1 MINST
6 KEKSAVKADGK
17 SVKSFNIGRVVTII
31 VVAALLLFA
40 CGYYIYIIS
49 TRPDYKG
56 ERKEKF
62 AFGKEVSVADG
73 NDLTI
78 HFLDVDQS
86 ESIFIEFP
94 DGKNML
100 IDGGIPE
107 ESETVVSFLED
118 LNVKKIDLVL
128 ATHSDY
134 DHVGGLVSV
143 FEEFEVSYCFRPM
156 VESEIT
162 DGLKRGF
169 NPPSNDVSAWRCNT
183 EIYNHF
189 LKAVQAEKCGWSFF
203 NKDSDFSQTFTF
215 EGNEYN
221 YSFDFYTPTA
231 DVADISY
238 SKANAYSPI
247 CLLTYGD
254 FSIMFTGDA
263 ESIAETEFLT
273 EYKYVGYPDVD
284 VLKVGHHG
292 SSSSSSPEF
301 IRAINPEYAVISC
314 GKNNEYGHPTQKT
327 LNALDGCWIY
337 RTDLL
342 GNIKLTVGVDG
353 KPNFEPPITELL

>member
-1 MINST
+1 MINSA
-6 KEKSAVKADGK
+6 KEKSAAKTKGESAK
-17 SVKSFNIGRVVTII
+17 TFNIGRVLTII
-31 VVAALLLFA
+31 VVAVLLLFA

-49 TRPDYKG
+49 TKPNYVG
-56 ERKEKF
+56 EREEKF
-62 AFGKEVSVADG
+62 AFGKEVSSADSE
-73 NDLTI
+73 NLTI

-100 IDGGIPE
+100 IDGGMPE
-107 ESETVVSFLED
+107 ESETVVSYLEE
-118 LNVKKIDLVL
+118 LNIEKIDLVL

-134 DHVGGLVSV
+134 DHVGGLIAV

-156 VESEIT
+156 VESKVT

-169 NPPSNDVSAWRCNT
+169 NPPSNDVNAWCCET
-183 EIYNHF
+183 KTYNRF
-189 LKAVQAEKCGWSFF
+189 LYAVQNERCGWSFF
-203 NKDSDFSQTFTF
+203 NKDSDFSQTFIF
-215 EGNEYN
+215 EGNEYS

-231 DVADISY
+231 DIADISY

-247 CLLTYGD
+247 CLLSYGD
-254 FSIMFTGDA
+254 FSILFTGDA
-263 ESIAETEFLT
+263 EAIAENEFLT
-273 EYKYVGYPDVD
+273 EYKYIGYPDVD

-292 SSSSSSPEF
+292 SSTSTSVEF
-301 IRAINPEYAVISC
+301 VQTINPEYAVISC
-314 GKNNEYGHPTQKT
+314 GKNNEYGHPTPET

-342 GNIKLTVGVDG
+342 GNIKLTVGGDG
-353 KPNFEPPITELL
+353 KPNFDPSITELL